1 MIVTRAPATS
11 NDMPCSLIAVSAAG
25 PASRP
30 TTAPK
35 AVRPNSE
42 KAHCAAAG
50 RAPNSGCR
58 ELYQP
63 ISKPASRIPP
73 PIPNSTGIMPIWVDN
88 SPTSEPS
95 TKPRACRAMSL
106 R

>member
-1 MIVTRAPATS
+1 M
-11 NDMPCSLIAVSAAG
+11 AAG

-42 KAHCAAAG
+42 KAHCAAG
-50 RAPNSGCR
+50 GSAPTSGWR

-63 ISKPASRIPP
+63 ITRAVTRTPP
-73 PIPNSTGIMPIWVDN
+73 PTPSSTGIMPIWVDN
-88 SPTSEPS
+88 RPSNEPTTIP
-95 TKPRACRAMSL
+95 KACTAISL
-106 R
+106 L